1 MHYAHNITPIDE
13 LINELWEHEI
23 NYLTLDILT
32 DMANKQFVQDVKRQ
46 SDEAI
51 RHHHNKTI
59 GR

>member
-32 DMANKQFVQDVKRQ
+32 DMANKQFVQDLKRQ
-46 SDEAI
+46 SDETI
-51 RHHHNKTI
+51 RHHHRKTI
-59 GR
+59 G